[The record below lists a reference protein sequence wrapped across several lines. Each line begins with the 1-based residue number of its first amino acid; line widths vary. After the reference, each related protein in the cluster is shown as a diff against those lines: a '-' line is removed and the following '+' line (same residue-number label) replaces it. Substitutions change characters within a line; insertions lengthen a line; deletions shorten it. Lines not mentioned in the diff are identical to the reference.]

1 MTISGTSLHRK
12 SDNEWRFVRDLQ
24 NVAPKTTYGFCAF
37 PWAAGTGSG
46 GYVANIDSEHT
57 CGFGRERERK
67 KTFKCRNDCVLA
79 VSVTFQSY
87 LALKREVADFFGV

>member
-57 CGFGRERERK
+57 TICTACFFLTI
-67 KTFKCRNDCVLA
+67 KTIYLRIRSWNDPSHAFIFKIWRWIVFLNWA
-79 VSVTFQSY
+79 T
-87 LALKREVADFFGV
+87 